1 MLLQRILNNS
11 CFIIVWFQ
19 SDTNRTKLKS
29 TSGITRSDSV
39 GSGSGRKFLTPT
51 LSDPSDKEKNRKAS
65 YRNLKPLNMSN
76 LNVSTSSRE
85 QRSST
90 PKVINAVK
98 EIHEWW
104 LDQLDHYSDISSSD
118 DDNY

>member
-1 MLLQRILNNS
+1 
-11 CFIIVWFQ
+11 
-19 SDTNRTKLKS
+19 
-29 TSGITRSDSV
+29 
-39 GSGSGRKFLTPT
+39 
-51 LSDPSDKEKNRKAS
+51 
-65 YRNLKPLNMSN
+65 MSN

-85 QRSST
+85 QRSNT

-104 LDQLDHYSDISSSD
+104 LDQLNHYSDISSSD

>member
-1 MLLQRILNNS
+1 M
-11 CFIIVWFQ
+11 
-19 SDTNRTKLKS
+19 
-29 TSGITRSDSV
+29 
-39 GSGSGRKFLTPT
+39 TPT

-85 QRSST
+85 QRSNT

-104 LDQLDHYSDISSSD
+104 LDQLNHYSDISSSD

>member
-1 MLLQRILNNS
+1 MLHY
-11 CFIIVWFQ
+11 CIIFQ
-19 SDTNRTKLKS
+19 SDTSRSKLKS
-29 TSGITRSDSV
+29 TSGGIARSDSV

-65 YRNLKPLNMSN
+65 YRSLKPLNMSN
-76 LNVSTSSRE
+76 LNVSCSSRD

-90 PKVINAVK
+90 PKVSNAVK

-104 LDQLDHYSDISSSD
+104 LDQLEHYSDISSSD
-118 DDNY
+118 NDNY

>member
-1 MLLQRILNNS
+1 MINVIQ
-11 CFIIVWFQ
+11 FQ
-19 SDTNRTKLKS
+19 CDANHSKLKS
-29 TSGITRSDSV
+29 SSGITRSDSV
-39 GSGSGRKFLTPT
+39 GSGSGRKYLTPT

-76 LNVSTSSRE
+76 LNVSSSRD
-85 QRSST
+85 QKSST
-90 PKVINAVK
+90 PKVLNAVK

>member
-1 MLLQRILNNS
+1 
-11 CFIIVWFQ
+11 
-19 SDTNRTKLKS
+19 
-29 TSGITRSDSV
+29 
-39 GSGSGRKFLTPT
+39 
-51 LSDPSDKEKNRKAS
+51 
-65 YRNLKPLNMSN
+65 MSN
-76 LNVSTSSRE
+76 LNVSTSSRD

-104 LDQLDHYSDISSSD
+104 FDQLDHYSDISSSD

>member
-1 MLLQRILNNS
+1 M
-11 CFIIVWFQ
+11 
-19 SDTNRTKLKS
+19 NRSRLKS

-65 YRNLKPLNMSN
+65 YRSSKPLHMSN
-76 LNVSTSSRE
+76 LNVSSSSRD
-85 QRSST
+85 QRTNT
-90 PKVINAVK
+90 PKISSAVK

-104 LDQLDHYSDISSSD
+104 LDQLHHYSDISSSD
-118 DDNY
+118 DENY